1 MAQQEKNIIGKQLIH
16 SYLSSVISISLV
28 LFLVGM
34 TSLLVV
40 NANQVSDY
48 FREHI
53 GVTVVLTADSKDAD
67 STLMVL
73 QLKAAPYAVDAVKQ
87 TSYISRE
94 EGKRE
99 MSDLLGSDFL
109 SVFETNPL
117 PASIELRLRPA
128 YVQKDSLEQLTA
140 SLMTLPYVEE
150 VTYQAPLV
158 EVVNRNIEKM
168 GMVLAAVTLVLLLIS
183 ISLIHNTIQLSVYA
197 RRFTIYTMRLVGAT
211 RRFIRKPF
219 MGKATLQGLIA
230 GLIAVLL
237 LLGVLLLLQR
247 DFPGILMLVTRRVL
261 LGVMG
266 GMVFL
271 GIFLCRISTF
281 FVVNKVAR
289 ADASSIYY

>member
-28 LFLVGM
+28 LFLVG
-34 TSLLVV
+34 TTGLLVV
-40 NANQVSDY
+40 NARQVSDY

-53 GVTVVLTADSKDAD
+53 GVTVVLAADAKDAD
-67 STLMVL
+67 STLML
-73 QLKAAPYAVDAVKQ
+73 MQLKAAPFAVDAVKQ
-87 TSYISRE
+87 AAYISRE
-94 EGKRE
+94 EGKAE
-99 MSDLLGSDFL
+99 MSDLLGPDFL
-109 SVFETNPL
+109 SVFDYNPL

-128 YVQKDSLEQLTA
+128 YVQQDSLAQLTT
-140 SLMTLPYVEE
+140 SLMALSYVEE

-158 EVVNRNIEKM
+158 EAVNRNIEKM

-211 RRFIRKPF
+211 RRFIRRPF

-247 DFPGILMLVTRRVL
+247 DFPGILMLVSRRVL

-266 GMVFL
+266 GMVLL